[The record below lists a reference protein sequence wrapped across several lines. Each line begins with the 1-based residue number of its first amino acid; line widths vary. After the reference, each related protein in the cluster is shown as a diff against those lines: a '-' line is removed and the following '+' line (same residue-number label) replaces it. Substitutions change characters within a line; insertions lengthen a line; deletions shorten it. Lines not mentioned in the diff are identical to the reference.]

1 MEAPSAQV
9 RLDAGRVVQRVRT
22 ALSFQVAT
30 ALQTALDAWMA
41 PGEQLAALVLLC
53 LCVRA
58 MAGFTE
64 AEIAHEVLVVQVG
77 QTLQG
82 MLAYKEWATSS
93 TSGLA
98 LGFLLNTLGLCLP
111 SVLELVSP
119 AFVASSYVQNA
130 LSVWLFQY
138 ASSTRQVLQRVDFG
152 VSVAFVCVLAFV
164 LSLQARKLVARL
176 QAYALYKY
184 VARAGHMLRVDAL
197 LGVITGSELGAVPG
211 LRIALLAVVVL
222 AADSLDSEGM
232 GLMQDVRG
240 YIVYRIAGE
249 LQGLGVL
256 SSDGTTVLAAALLA
270 FCAHTG
276 LGALQLRS
284 GLASSAA
291 EVCFVASANVL
302 VASATSGE
310 AGARRAEVR
319 MKKSRGSSA
328 TISTTST
335 TSTSIM
341 STCQNAKCCLGV
353 FKNAQAWLPEA
364 RLQARQRLRTAAA
377 STSSR
382 PATKVAS
389 SRRSARRRRRSTAGL
404 SPRTRSPPP
413 AGARSRAGRAGR
425 AGRATCT
432 TCCGTSSSSKASSR
446 SRRNS
451 CWKPPSAWRSS
462 ARARARACRARWTPS

>member
-58 MAGFTE
+58 RAGFTE

-184 VARAGHMLRVDAL
+184 VARAGHMLLVDAL

-276 LGALQLRS
+276 LGCC
-284 GLASSAA
+284 SSARSWLA
-291 EVCFVASANVL
+291 AQRRSSSWRARTCWWR
-302 VASATSGE
+302 
-310 AGARRAEVR
+310 ARRA
-319 MKKSRGSSA
+319 G
-328 TISTTST
+328 
-335 TSTSIM
+335 
-341 STCQNAKCCLGV
+341 
-353 FKNAQAWLPEA
+353 
-364 RLQARQRLRTAAA
+364 RQGWRA
-377 STSSR
+377 S
-382 PATKVAS
+382 
-389 SRRSARRRRRSTAGL
+389 
-404 SPRTRSPPP
+404 
-413 AGARSRAGRAGR
+413 
-425 AGRATCT
+425 C
-432 TCCGTSSSSKASSR
+432 
-446 SRRNS
+446 
-451 CWKPPSAWRSS
+451 
-462 ARARARACRARWTPS
+462 

>member
-138 ASSTRQVLQRVDFG
+138 ASSTRRVLELVVDFG
-152 VSVAFVCVLAFV
+152 VPVAFVCVLAFA
-164 LSLQARKLVARL
+164 LSLHARKLVARL

-184 VARAGHMLRVDAL
+184 VARAGHMLLVDAL

-211 LRIALLAVVVL
+211 LQIALLAVVVL

-284 GLASSAA
+284 RLASSAA

-310 AGARRAEVR
+310 AG
-319 MKKSRGSSA
+319 M
-328 TISTTST
+328 
-335 TSTSIM
+335 
-341 STCQNAKCCLGV
+341 
-353 FKNAQAWLPEA
+353 
-364 RLQARQRLRTAAA
+364 ARQLL
-377 STSSR
+377 S
-382 PATKVAS
+382 
-389 SRRSARRRRRSTAGL
+389 AGL
-404 SPRTRSPPP
+404 VSVL
-413 AGARSRAGRAGR
+413 AYQVHAVLK
-425 AGRATCT
+425 CE
-432 TCCGTSSSSKASSR
+432 
-446 SRRNS
+446 
-451 CWKPPSAWRSS
+451 
-462 ARARARACRARWTPS
+462 

>member
-184 VARAGHMLRVDAL
+184 VARAGHMLLVDAL

-310 AGARRAEVR
+310 AG
-319 MKKSRGSSA
+319 M
-328 TISTTST
+328 
-335 TSTSIM
+335 
-341 STCQNAKCCLGV
+341 
-353 FKNAQAWLPEA
+353 
-364 RLQARQRLRTAAA
+364 ARQLL
-377 STSSR
+377 S
-382 PATKVAS
+382 
-389 SRRSARRRRRSTAGL
+389 AGL
-404 SPRTRSPPP
+404 VSVL
-413 AGARSRAGRAGR
+413 AYQVHALLK
-425 AGRATCT
+425 CE
-432 TCCGTSSSSKASSR
+432 
-446 SRRNS
+446 
-451 CWKPPSAWRSS
+451 
-462 ARARARACRARWTPS
+462 